1 MPSFIAPMPIKHFHE
16 YNIKINFISPPSA
29 LNFVKR
35 SVLHVLH
42 MQIYTHPQCTW
53 VYTQRNALSIWTSSF
68 RNALL
73 GENPPRHSEPTS
85 QFTKLLWPQKT
96 RTQGGACRTTER
108 SLEDEPWALSNRS
121 SSLAPRIHQD
131 RNSLLITSLWLTE
144 AEAERKSTASRW
156 KGDELPQKTW
166 DQIHTA
172 EPRWASS
179 ALASRRSLR
188 TQHTSTER
196 AKLLAHSLSLQV
208 SNVLIFKNPAY
219 CPRQS
224 VQWLSG

>member
-1 MPSFIAPMPIKHFHE
+1 MSVHTEKCTEHM
-16 YNIKINFISPPSA
+16 NIIFQKCLVGGKPASPQWAHQPVRQTA
-29 LNFVKR
+29 LTTEDA
-35 SVLHVLH
+35 S
-42 MQIYTHPQCTW
+42 T
-53 VYTQRNALSIWTSSF
+53 
-68 RNALL
+68 
-73 GENPPRHSEPTS
+73 
-85 QFTKLLWPQKT
+85 
-96 RTQGGACRTTER
+96 GGACRTTER